1 MIPLQLPDS
10 IQFLVHGTEHI
21 EGQADPS
28 QGTYSDTFLVLWI
41 PFLIGI
47 DSCIFSLGCQCS
59 KTNILVSPLHT
70 WPGNA
75 LVLSYAFSNFPLVL
89 FLRSWCPL
97 CNGNTHVPWFLG
109 TWHWNFYLNLFVC
122 SYVWS
127 LDLPDQHNFAVMLI
141 LCSPSLRVVRIHSPK
156 QLWYS
161 FKHFIYRLLVLSS
174 VCFINHPFHAEGW
187 IRMILLGMGA
197 ALIAVFSYLVS
208 PFPCQAYEHVYLLP
222 LGRYK
227 SPQHVT
233 RK

>member
-1 MIPLQLPDS
+1 MPRECTCLKLRIFQLPIS
-10 IQFLVHGTEHI
+10 VVSESLV
-21 EGQADPS
+21 
-28 QGTYSDTFLVLWI
+28 
-41 PFLIGI
+41 
-47 DSCIFSLGCQCS
+47 
-59 KTNILVSPLHT
+59 
-70 WPGNA
+70 
-75 LVLSYAFSNFPLVL
+75 
-89 FLRSWCPL
+89 PL

-122 SYVWS
+122 SYVRS

-141 LCSPSLRVVRIHSPK
+141 LRSPSLRVHSPK

-174 VCFINHPFHAEGW
+174 VCFISHPFHAEGW

-222 LGRYK
+222 LGCYK